1 MIQRCKFRANN
12 HRGGQILLALVVV
25 AGGVA
30 LVVVAL
36 SGQESVPK
44 VPASAAGT
52 LSVSGSSAP
61 SPEPS
66 PAPSSSPSGTTAPRS
81 TPEPVAPK
89 PLPASKPVSISIPAI
104 GVRSPVFPIGKNP
117 DGTLAVPTGSRLN
130 HAAWFENSA
139 TPGQPGPSVIEGHVD
154 SVQGASVFFRL
165 GDIRPG
171 DQISVV
177 RGDHTTVVFTVNA
190 VRDFAKTKFPTELV
204 YGGDLGTPTLRL
216 ITCSDFDPSIGH
228 HTGNE
233 VVFAHLT
240 HVEHSTQDGTRR

>member
-1 MIQRCKFRANN
+1 MMRRWKQWADN
-12 HRGGQILLALVVV
+12 HRGGQILLALAVV

-30 LVVVAL
+30 LVLVAL
-36 SGQESVPK
+36 AGQQSVPK

-52 LSVSGSSAP
+52 LAVSASPAP
-61 SPEPS
+61 SQE
-66 PAPSSSPSGTTAPRS
+66 PSSSPSGTTAPRAI
-81 TPEPVAPK
+81 PEPAAPR

-117 DGTLAVPTGSRLN
+117 DGTLAVPAGSRLD
-130 HAAWFENSA
+130 HAAWFENSP

-154 SVQGASVFFRL
+154 SVQGPSVFFRL

-171 DQISVV
+171 DKISVV
-177 RGDHTTVVFTVNA
+177 RRDRTTVVFTVNA
-190 VRDFAKTKFPTELV
+190 VRDFAKARFPTELV

-240 HVEHSTQDGTRR
+240 HVEHSTRNRT